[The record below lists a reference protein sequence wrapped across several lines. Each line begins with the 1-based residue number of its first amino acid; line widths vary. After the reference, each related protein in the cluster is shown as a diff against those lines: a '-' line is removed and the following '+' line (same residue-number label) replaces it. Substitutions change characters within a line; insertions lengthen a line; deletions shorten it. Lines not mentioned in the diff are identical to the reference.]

1 MPRISL
7 VSLFKHSVLGVV
19 FVALSA
25 LSAFAAPDIKL
36 SARVTDLAGALTG
49 QQIAALEQQL
59 KILEEA
65 KGSQVAVLTVT
76 TTNPETIEEFAIRVA
91 EANKVGRAKGD
102 DGVLFVIAIQ
112 DRTTRIEVGRGLEG
126 AIPDAIAKRIIEER
140 VVPRFKAGDIHGGIA
155 DGVTA
160 ITSLINGEP
169 LPPVQYKSAQNVDLG
184 GFLIVAFFV
193 AVSIGASMKTAFGT
207 LGGSLVGGAVAGVA
221 GLIISGLAVAILMFI
236 FGLIFVS
243 ISGASGLNTGSRRG
257 GWSSGGGSFGGGS
270 FGGGWSGGGGGFS
283 GGGASGRW

>member
-7 VSLFKHSVLGVV
+7 VSLLKHSILGVV
-19 FVALSA
+19 LVAI
-25 LSAFAAPDIKL
+25 SAFSAVAAPEIEL

-59 KILEEA
+59 EALEKS
-65 KGSQVAVLTVT
+65 KGAQVAVLTVA

-91 EANKVGRAKGD
+91 EANRVGRARVD
-102 DGVLFVIAIQ
+102 DGILFVIALQ
-112 DRTTRIEVGRGLEG
+112 DRATRIEVGRGLEG

-140 VVPRFKAGDIHGGIA
+140 VVPKFKAGDIHGGVA
-155 DGVTA
+155 GGVEA

-169 LPPVQYKSAQNVDLG
+169 LPPVQHRSPENVDLG
-184 GFLIVAFFV
+184 GFLVVAFLV
-193 AVSIGASMKTAFGT
+193 AVSVGASMKGVFGT
-207 LGGSLVGGAVAGVA
+207 LGGSLVGGVIAGVA
-221 GLIISGLAVAILMFI
+221 GLIMGGLVVAILMFI
-236 FGLIFVS
+236 FGMIFAA
-243 ISGASGLNTGSRRG
+243 ISGAAGLNTGSGRR
-257 GWSSGGGSFGGGS
+257 GWSSGGGS

>member
-1 MPRISL
+1 MQRISL
-7 VSLFKHSVLGVV
+7 VSPIKRLLLGLVLIAT
-19 FVALSA
+19 FALSA
-25 LSAFAAPDIKL
+25 LGAPEIRL

-59 KILEEA
+59 EALEKS
-65 KGSQVAVLTVT
+65 KGAQVAVLTVA
-76 TTNPETIEEFAIRVA
+76 TTNPETTEEFAIRVA

-102 DGVLFVIAIQ
+102 DGVLFVIALQ

-140 VVPRFKAGDIHGGIA
+140 VVPKFKAGDIHGGIA
-155 DGVTA
+155 GGVEA

-169 LPPVQYKSAQNVDLG
+169 LPPVQHRSPENIDLG
-184 GFLIVAFFV
+184 GFLVIAFLV
-193 AVSIGASMKTAFGT
+193 AVSVGASMKGVFGT
-207 LGGSLVGGAVAGVA
+207 LGGSLVGGVIAGVA
-221 GLIISGLAVAILMFI
+221 GLIMGGLVVAILMFI
-236 FGLIFVS
+236 FGMIFAA
-243 ISGASGLNTGSRRG
+243 IGGTAGLNTRSVRG
-257 GWSSGGGSFGGGS
+257 GWSSGGGS